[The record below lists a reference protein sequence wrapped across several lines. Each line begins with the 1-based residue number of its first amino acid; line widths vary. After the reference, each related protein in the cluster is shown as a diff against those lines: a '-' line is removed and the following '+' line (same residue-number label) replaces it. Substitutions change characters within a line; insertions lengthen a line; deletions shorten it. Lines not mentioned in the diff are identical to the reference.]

1 MDSTRRVAPVAG
13 AAGYVLSP
21 SLRPRSLP
29 PPCPPSVPPALP
41 QSVPARPSRRDPYE
55 VLGVARDADEA
66 SLKKAYRKLAVRHHP
81 DKNPGNTEEAER
93 RFKEIAESYAVRDHS
108 NTHLPVVLQ
117 SSEAGTQ
124 VSALLTV
131 IFTVI

>member
-1 MDSTRRVAPVAG
+1 MF
-13 AAGYVLSP
+13 

-29 PPCPPSVPPALP
+29 PPCCPSVPPALP

-108 NTHLPVVLQ
+108 NTHLPVV
-117 SSEAGTQ
+117 
-124 VSALLTV
+124 
-131 IFTVI
+131 FTVI